1 MAESQKCL
9 GKGSPAPG
17 PVPKKHIQLYSMR
30 FCPFAQWTRLVL
42 NWQVS
47 YLRRMK
53 LGMKV
58 FFCAEDLI
66 WESPI
71 TCEYLNEVYPE
82 KKLLPS
88 DPFERA
94 QQKMLMNGCSSQVTP
109 YFYKTPVSKTKGEDV
124 SALEAE
130 LKRNSPNLMMID
142 YMMWPWFERMEMMD
156 LNNTHADNFFIL
168 SSCLDGTPQLKKW
181 TEHMLE
187 DPPVKATVFSTD
199 NYKVFYKSYMEGT
212 PDYDYG
218 L

>member
-1 MAESQKCL
+1 KMAESQKCL

-30 FCPFAQWTRLVL
+30 FCPFAQWTRLVF
-42 NWQVS
+42 S
-47 YLRRMK
+47 
-53 LGMKV
+53 
-58 FFCAEDLI
+58 FLI

-71 TCEYLNEVYPE
+71 TLFPKSLPHVFEFLYLCFT
-82 KKLLPS
+82 S
-88 DPFERA
+88 
-94 QQKMLMNGCSSQVTP
+94 CI
-109 YFYKTPVSKTKGEDV
+109 
-124 SALEAE
+124 
-130 LKRNSPNLMMID
+130 NSCFLYVLID

-156 LNNTHADNFFIL
+156 LNNVYKN
-168 SSCLDGTPQLKKW
+168 LKKW